1 MIFIELNGICNWMK
15 GWPFYTI
22 FIFVKFFDNLTF
34 RYPEMAKGILKDQ
47 TDINISKQEKVF
59 VGENKWNGFQQCLHN
74 ISYPPHNHSRWN
86 IFNANIIV
94 ISVFFGNVNVNL
106 SSKSPALSLSL
117 SSSSSSRSTW
127 RKGGRGEALRRA
139 LVVAVSPVTLT
150 CNATW
155 LGTLHTC
162 SHCSVLNRLCTVQ
175 LLTCN
180 ATPPALYTVHNA

>member
-1 MIFIELNGICNWMK
+1 MHSSGFDLRKKRWKGVSMHLASRRMGWDNLLKKLYVMVMIFIELNGICNWMK

-94 ISVFFGNVNVNL
+94 ISVFFSNVNVNL

-117 SSSSSSRSTW
+117 SSSSWVGEGRLP
-127 RKGGRGEALRRA
+127 GGRWLSLCRR
-139 LVVAVSPVTLT
+139 S
-150 CNATW
+150 
-155 LGTLHTC
+155 
-162 SHCSVLNRLCTVQ
+162 R
-175 LLTCN
+175 
-180 ATPPALYTVHNA
+180 